1 MQTAFDHLAK
11 QVLDLPARQR
21 LKLAEVL
28 LISADGELEE
38 GSEAAWNAEI
48 HDRIIAID
56 SGLDTGI
63 PLAEVMAEA
72 DNLLA
77 K

>member
-11 QVLDLPARQR
+11 QVPDLPARQR

-38 GSEAAWNAEI
+38 GSVAAWNAEI
-48 HDRIIAID
+48 HDRIIAVD
-56 SGLDTGI
+56 AGLDSGI
-63 PLAEVMAEA
+63 PLTEVMAEA
-72 DNLLA
+72 DNLLV